1 MCGRKTLTKSKL
13 DIIRDL
19 SIDQWDNLIDYKPSY
34 NIAPTHQH
42 PIIIQEKEKRIIKQM
57 KWGLIPSWSKDESFA
72 SNMINARQETLSE
85 KSSFKDLVNSQ
96 RCLIPIEGYYEWKI
110 INGQKQ
116 PYYIFTQNNDLFC
129 LLGLW
134 SRWKNSLGNI
144 IESYTVITTNA
155 DNQLNHIHHRM
166 PVFQKNNM
174 DNWLNTSLEYQSFDF
189 NNINSELEY
198 YPVSTFVNS
207 VKNNSDRCIMEAQIS
222 QQKSLF

>member
-13 DIIRDL
+13 DIIREL
-19 SIDQWDNLIDYKPSY
+19 SINQWDDLIDYKPSY

-85 KSSFKDLVNSQ
+85 KSSFKDLVYSQ
-96 RCLIPIEGYYEWKI
+96 RCLIPIDGYYEWKI

-116 PYYIFTQNNDLFC
+116 PYYIFTQNKDLFC

-134 SRWKNSLGNI
+134 SSWKNPLGNI

-166 PVFQKNNM
+166 PVLQN
-174 DNWLNTSLEYQSFDF
+174 DDIGDWLNTSLEYQSFNF
-189 NNINSELEY
+189 NNINLEFEY
-198 YPVSTFVNS
+198 YPVSSLVNS
-207 VKNNSDRCIMEAQIS
+207 VKNNTERCIVQSNIS
-222 QQKSLF
+222 QQKKLF